1 MRRFAGAVRVW
12 VDMSAPAHVLVLRP
26 IIERLRAE
34 GHEVEVT
41 ARDYAQTLALLQLH
55 GMPHMAI
62 GEHGGASRLRKAYR
76 LAARSG
82 QMLVFGR
89 GRHFDLALAH
99 GSNDLAIAA
108 RTLGIPEANMHDYEY
123 AVTQHRI
130 GCRFAKRVMFPD
142 AVPFDRL
149 RRFGVTPEKY
159 FPYPGLKEEYYLYDF
174 EPDAGAL
181 RRLGAD
187 EERVVVIVRPP
198 PDVSLYHR
206 KSNPLFPKVLDR
218 LGRDE
223 DVHAV
228 VLPRTQ
234 AQRQFIEG
242 LRLPSVIVPPGA
254 VEAQS
259 LVALADLVVSAGGT
273 MNREAAA
280 LGTPVYTTYGGRL
293 GGVDEALIR
302 SGRLRPLTDSRAVEL
317 QKRTAEATPTRRDPS
332 CLVETILGT
341 VGASPLREEPHPV
354 TPS

>member
-1 MRRFAGAVRVW
+1 
-12 VDMSAPAHVLVLRP
+12 MSAPAHVLVLRP
-26 IIERLRAE
+26 IIQRLEAQ

-41 ARDYAQTLALLQLH
+41 ARDYAQTLALLELH
-55 GMPHMAI
+55 GMPHTEI
-62 GEHGGASRLRKAYR
+62 GRHGGASRLRKAYR
-76 LAARSG
+76 LAARTS
-82 QMLVFGR
+82 QMMVFGR

-108 RTLGIPEANMHDYEY
+108 KALGIPEANLHDYEY

-130 GCRFAKRVMFPD
+130 GCRLARRVMFPD
-142 AVPFDRL
+142 TVPFERL
-149 RRFGVTPEKY
+149 ERFGVTPEKY

-174 EPDAGAL
+174 EPDVDAL
-181 RRLGAD
+181 RRLGVD
-187 EERVVVIVRPP
+187 EKRVVVIVRPP

-218 LGRDE
+218 LGNDG

-242 LRLPSVIVPPGA
+242 LRLPSLIVPPGA

-280 LGTPVYTTYGGRL
+280 LATPVYTTYGGRL

-302 SGRLRPLTDSRAVEL
+302 SGRLRPLTDPRAVVLE
-317 QKRTAEATPTRRDPS
+317 KRTAEATPTRRDPS
-332 CLVETILGT
+332 SLVETILGT
-341 VGASPLREEPHPV
+341 VGASPLREEPQPI

>member
-1 MRRFAGAVRVW
+1 
-12 VDMSAPAHVLVLRP
+12 MSAPAHVLVLRP
-26 IIERLRAE
+26 IIERMRAE

-41 ARDYAQTLALLQLH
+41 SRDYAQTQALLDLH
-55 GMPHMAI
+55 GMSHTPI
-62 GEHGGASRLRKAYR
+62 GRHGGASRLQKGFR
-76 LAARSG
+76 LGARTAG
-82 QMLVFGR
+82 MLKFGR
-89 GRHFDLALAH
+89 GRSFELALAH

-108 RTLGIPEANMHDYEY
+108 RLLGIPEANMHDYEY

-130 GCRFAKRVMFPD
+130 GCRLAKRVLFPD
-142 AVPFDRL
+142 SVPAERL
-149 RRFGVTPEKY
+149 RRFGVTAEKL
-159 FPYPGLKEEYYLYDF
+159 FAYPGLKEEYYLFDF
-174 EPDAGAL
+174 EPDPEAL
-181 RRLGAD
+181 TRLGVD
-187 EERVVVIVRPP
+187 TSRVVVVVRPP

-223 DVHAV
+223 GVHAV
-228 VLPRTQ
+228 VLPRTR
-234 AQRQFIEG
+234 AQREFIGG
-242 LRLPSVIVPPGA
+242 LDLPSLIVPEQA

-302 SGRLRPLTDSRAVEL
+302 SGRLRPLTDPRAVVLE
-317 QKRTAEATPTRRDPS
+317 KRTAASTATKRDPAA
-332 CLVETILGT
+332 LLEVILGT
-341 VGASPLREEPHPV
+341 VGATPLRAEPHPA

>member
-1 MRRFAGAVRVW
+1 
-12 VDMSAPAHVLVLRP
+12 MSAPAHVLVLRP
-26 IIERLRAE
+26 IIERLEAE
-34 GHEVEVT
+34 GHTVEVT
-41 ARDYAQTLALLQLH
+41 SRDYAQTQQLLELH
-55 GMPHMAI
+55 GMAHTPI
-62 GEHGGASRLRKAYR
+62 GRHGGASRLRKAAS
-76 LAARSG
+76 LASRSTG
-82 QMLVFGR
+82 MLRFGR
-89 GRHFDLALAH
+89 GRNFDLALAH
-99 GSNDLAIAA
+99 GSNDLALAA
-108 RTLGIPEANMHDYEY
+108 KALGIPEANMHDYEY

-130 GCRFAKRVMFPD
+130 GCRLARRVMFPD
-142 AVPFDRL
+142 SVPLERL

-174 EPDAGAL
+174 DPDAEAL
-181 RRLGAD
+181 RRLGVD
-187 EERVVVIVRPP
+187 EKRVVVIVRPP

-218 LGRDE
+218 LGRDG

-234 AQRQFIEG
+234 AQREFITD
-242 LRLPSVIVPPGA
+242 LKLPSVIVPDGA

-259 LVALADLVVSAGGT
+259 LVALADLVLSAGGT

-280 LGTPVYTTYGGRL
+280 LATPVYTTYGGRL

-302 SGRLRPLTDSRAVEL
+302 SGRLRPLTDARALEL
-317 QKRTAEATPTRRDPS
+317 RKRTAEATPTLRDPAFW
-332 CLVETILGT
+332 VKTILGT